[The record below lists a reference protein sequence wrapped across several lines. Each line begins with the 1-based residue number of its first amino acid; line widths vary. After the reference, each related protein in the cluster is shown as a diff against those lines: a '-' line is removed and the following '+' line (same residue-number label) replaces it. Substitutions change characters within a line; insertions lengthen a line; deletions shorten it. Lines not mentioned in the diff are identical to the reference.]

1 MEEPDPYPA
10 RKQISAD
17 KNSDP
22 ILPYLIFLIVKIE
35 IDKYS
40 YFVMNNCNQQ
50 IMEKVK

>member
-10 RKQISAD
+10 RNQISTD
-17 KNSDP
+17 INSDP
-22 ILPYLIFLIVKIE
+22 ILPYLIFLIE